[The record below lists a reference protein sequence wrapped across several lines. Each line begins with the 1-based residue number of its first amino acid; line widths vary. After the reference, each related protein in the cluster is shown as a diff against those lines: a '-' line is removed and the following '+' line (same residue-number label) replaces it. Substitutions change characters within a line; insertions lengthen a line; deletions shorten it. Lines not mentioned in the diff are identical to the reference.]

1 MTVIGSC
8 AVQASNHM
16 SGNGGD
22 EFASGRGKGGPM
34 PTSELASMPWRGRS
48 ATCPMTCPLLVRT
61 GLSIA
66 MGKAPEEI
74 RSAAHYISIS
84 DDKDGIADAIDA
96 FLLPLVGGSS

>member
-1 MTVIGSC
+1 
-8 AVQASNHM
+8 
-16 SGNGGD
+16 
-22 EFASGRGKGGPM
+22 M

-74 RSAAHYISIS
+74 RSAAHYISTS
-84 DDKDGIADAIDA
+84 NDKDGIADAIDA